1 MINKR
6 TQACAWKKRK
16 EWPMKKY
23 LWNLILPITFQQ
35 FMLALVSASDAFML
49 GGVSQDSLSSVSLAG
64 QIAFVFNLFMAALV
78 IGTSMFAAQYWG
90 IRDKT
95 RVEEILGFVM
105 RTTLC
110 LAVFFCFCA
119 MSIPALLMKIFTS
132 DPVLISYGAVYLRV
146 VGISYI
152 FSGASQ
158 IYLCIIKNTGK
169 APLSMLVSSFA
180 VILNIFLN
188 ALFIYGLAGFPAMG
202 ITGAAL
208 ATVIANGVSLLWCI
222 IVSRKTDGIPLRKM
236 YFSFHMGTLE
246 KRFWKHVSPV
256 IFNEIVW
263 GGGFTMYSVIMG
275 HLGTDAV
282 AANSIANIA
291 KNLLVC
297 FCIGLGNGGSII
309 VGNELG
315 ASNLS
320 QAKKD
325 GAKLCRLSIISGIA
339 TGAVLLFLIPFILRM
354 VTLNPVSAEYLKWM
368 LVICCFN
375 LLGRSVNGMTIAGIF
390 CSGGDSGFG
399 VKCDG
404 IVMWVISIPL
414 GVISAFILDWPVLAV
429 YFLIS
434 IDEIIKLPAVYIH
447 YKKYHWLK
455 NLTVEENKERN

>member
-1 MINKR
+1 M
-6 TQACAWKKRK
+6 RK
-16 EWPMKKY
+16 H

-49 GGVSQDSLSSVSLAG
+49 GGVSQSSLSAVSLAG
-64 QIAFVFNLFMAALV
+64 QIAFVFNLFMTALV
-78 IGTSMFAAQYWG
+78 IGTSMFVAQYWG

-110 LAVFFCFCA
+110 LASVFCICA
-119 MSIPALLMKIFTS
+119 LSIPSLLMKIFTS
-132 DPVLISYGAVYLRV
+132 DPILISYGTGYLKIV
-146 VGISYI
+146 SISYI

-169 APLSMLVSSFA
+169 ASLSMLISSFA
-180 VILNIFLN
+180 VISNIFLN
-188 ALFIYGLAGFPAMG
+188 ALFIYGLAGLPAMG

-208 ATVIANGVSLLWCI
+208 ATVIANVISLFWCV
-222 IVSRKTDGIPLRKM
+222 IVSRKANGVPLRKI
-236 YFSFHMGTLE
+236 YISFRMGTLE
-246 KRFWKHVSPV
+246 KKFWKHVSPV

-275 HLGTDAV
+275 HLGSDAV
-282 AANSIANIA
+282 AANSIANII

-309 VGNELG
+309 IGNELG
-315 ASNLS
+315 AGNLT

-325 GAKLCRLSIISGIA
+325 GAKLCRLSVISGLA
-339 TGAVLLFLIPFILRM
+339 TGGVLLLLIPFILRM
-354 VTLNPVSAEYLKWM
+354 VTLSPVSTEYLKWM
-368 LVICCFN
+368 LVICCIN
-375 LLGRSVNGMTIAGIF
+375 LFGKSVNGMTIAGIF

-414 GVISAFILDWPVLAV
+414 SVISAFFLNWPVLAV

-434 IDEIIKLPAVYIH
+434 MDEIIKLPAVYIH

-455 NLTVEENKERN
+455 NLTLEEKAA